1 MAMAGWREV
10 LGCGQGRGS
19 SGGGGQ
25 GQAGLA
31 VPQDYDTT

>member
-1 MAMAGWREV
+1 MAMAGWHEV

-25 GQAGLA
+25 GQAGVA
-31 VPQDYDTT
+31 VPQGYDTT